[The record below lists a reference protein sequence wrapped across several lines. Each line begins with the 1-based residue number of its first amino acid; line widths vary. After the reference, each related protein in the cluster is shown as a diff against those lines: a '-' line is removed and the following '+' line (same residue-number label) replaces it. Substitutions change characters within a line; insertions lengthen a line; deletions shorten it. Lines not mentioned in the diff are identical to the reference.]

1 MMTSKTGA
9 PDDKPILSF
18 RDKKAW
24 LKWLDRNHA
33 KSSGI
38 WLRLAKKGTGV
49 KSVTRDESLDVALCY
64 GWIDGMAKSEGDE
77 YWLQKYTPRTKRS
90 IWSKRN
96 REIVQRLIESGEM
109 QPAGLAE
116 IERAKADG
124 RWDAAYDSPKNMAVP
139 EDLEKAL
146 SRNKKARASF
156 ESLDSRNRFAIL
168 FRIHTAKKAETREK
182 RIGQFIEMLARNEKI
197 YP

>member
-1 MMTSKTGA
+1 MTKKPSA

-18 RDKKAW
+18 KDKKAW
-24 LKWLDRNHA
+24 LKWLDKNHA

-38 WLRLAKKGTGV
+38 WLRLAKKGSGI

-77 YWLQKYTPRTKRS
+77 TWLQKFTPRTKRS

-109 QPAGLAE
+109 QQAGLAE
-116 IERAKADG
+116 IERAKSDG
-124 RWDAAYDSPKNMAVP
+124 RWEAAYDSPKNMTVP
-139 EDLEKAL
+139 EDLEKKL
-146 SRNKKARASF
+146 RRNKKAKAFF

-168 FRIHTAKKAETREK
+168 FRIHTAKRSETRGK
-182 RIGQFIEMLARNEKI
+182 RISQFVEMLARNEKI
-197 YP
+197 HP